1 MVSWFNVSQKG
12 MIIFL
17 GQKFKKSKQTIY
29 KIDFPG
35 SQVVKVLYSTAG
47 GMGLIP
53 GQGAMGTSWVVQ
65 W

>member
-1 MVSWFNVSQKG
+1 

-53 GQGAMGTSWVVQ
+53 GQGTMGTSWVVQ